1 MPRAGPSR
9 PRISFRKARLERLRC
24 WCRSSRRWEADG
36 SSRSGGQRNHMDDS
50 LTSTRHKALKINLDA
65 TTYGTFAEIG
75 GGQEVARCFFAVGG
89 AAGTVAKT
97 ISAYDMGVSDALYG
111 HAERY
116 VSRQRLEAMLEQEF
130 KQVLQQLVTGR
141 GDEKRF
147 FAFANTVATRS
158 YKKGGNGR
166 GWLGIRFQAE
176 PHEEPSQIIFH
187 AHLLDS
193 TAARQQDA
201 LGILGVNLVHGAFF
215 ERQSPQK
222 LIASLMDELSREQ
235 VELDMIKVSGPA
247 FAGVDNRLMSLQL
260 VELGFTDAAMF
271 RANGEVVQ
279 PSEVLHKR
287 PILVE
292 RGTFRPV
299 TKLTYDLLKCAR
311 EQFLAEPSVHG
322 QQPVVLAEMTL
333 RSLIPEPEVAH
344 SDFLARADILGAL
357 GLDVLI
363 SRFEPYYQLA
373 EYLARYS
380 DALIGLAVGLPA
392 LRQVADEKY
401 YSDLP
406 GGVLE
411 SVGRLFKRFVKM
423 YVYPTLDAATGKI
436 QMLFN
441 TPAPPPWHH
450 LIDLLRD
457 IRSIEPISS
466 YNESVLSIR
475 RDDVLKLI
483 QNGDPSWEEMV
494 PDVVAGIIKAKKLF
508 GWRQSVQLVG

>member
-1 MPRAGPSR
+1 
-9 PRISFRKARLERLRC
+9 
-24 WCRSSRRWEADG
+24 
-36 SSRSGGQRNHMDDS
+36 MDDS
-50 LTSTRHKALKINLDA
+50 PSDTRHKALALNLDA

-75 GGQEVARCFFAVGG
+75 GGQEVARWFFAVGG

-130 KQVLQQLVTGR
+130 KQVLQQLDSGR
-141 GDEKRF
+141 GDKKRF

-158 YKKGGNGR
+158 YKSPGNGR
-166 GWLGIRFQAE
+166 GWLGIRFQGK

-193 TAARQQDA
+193 TAARQQEA
-201 LGILGVNLVHGAFF
+201 LGILGVNLVYGAFF
-215 ERQSPQK
+215 RRENPEV
-222 LIASLMDELSREQ
+222 LIASLMESLSREQ
-235 VELDMIKVSGPA
+235 VELDMIKFSGPA

-260 VELGFTDAAMF
+260 VELGFTEAAMF

-299 TKLTYDLLKCAR
+299 TNLTYDLLKCAHK
-311 EQFLAEPSVHG
+311 QFLEEPSVRG
-322 QQPVVLAEMTL
+322 QEPVVLAEMTL
-333 RSLIPEPEVAH
+333 RSFIPEPEVGH
-344 SDFLARADILGAL
+344 TDFLARADILGAL
-357 GLDVLI
+357 GFDVLI

-373 EYLARYS
+373 EYLARYT

-392 LRQVADEKY
+392 TRQVADEKY
-401 YSDLP
+401 YKDLP

-423 YVYPTLDAATGKI
+423 YVYPTRDPVSGQI
-436 QMLFN
+436 QTLLN
-441 TPAPPPWHH
+441 PPTPAPWHH
-450 LIDLLRD
+450 LSNLLHD
-457 IRSIEPISS
+457 IGRTEPIRAYKES
-466 YNESVLSIR
+466 YLSIR

-483 QNGDPSWEEMV
+483 QNGDSSWEEMV
-494 PDVVAGIIKAKKLF
+494 PDVVVGIIKTKRLF
-508 GWRQSVQLVG
+508 GWQQPAHLVS